1 MINKFYNIYLFLFF
15 LFIFT
20 LSQIYFLTNKLKNKF
35 LIVDFTKNRDI
46 AYNMQLYEPNVFI
59 VPFMRFRIK
68 INI

>member
-20 LSQIYFLTNKLKNKF
+20 LSHIYFLTNKLKNKF